1 MQFRFTGWLIL
12 ATAQD
17 NGLSD
22 SGVCSRT
29 ALQLLRRAALE
40 AALREMGSLNAQ
52 YAMRHVQVVSETLHS
67 YSENSITRK
76 G

>member
-1 MQFRFTGWLIL
+1 MAFQTVVS
-12 ATAQD
+12 AVAQLC
-17 NGLSD
+17 NCLG
-22 SGVCSRT
+22 
-29 ALQLLRRAALE
+29 RAALE